1 MAGWIWRINTI
12 VIIVFSNLYMV
23 CKSFSN
29 DFDHGK
35 YKQNTIHKLEVIFI
49 VSTIICYSSPC
60 EFPCYVLQM
69 KRIHTHITY
78 VADTKMVKQKKSL
91 GIELFIVL
99 SLRPKI
105 KRQKTVD

>member
-1 MAGWIWRINTI
+1 
-12 VIIVFSNLYMV
+12 MV

-78 VADTKMVKQKKSL
+78 VADTKMVKQKNRW
-91 GIELFIVL
+91 ELNYLLYFL
-99 SLRPKI
+99 CDPK
-105 KRQKTVD
+105 